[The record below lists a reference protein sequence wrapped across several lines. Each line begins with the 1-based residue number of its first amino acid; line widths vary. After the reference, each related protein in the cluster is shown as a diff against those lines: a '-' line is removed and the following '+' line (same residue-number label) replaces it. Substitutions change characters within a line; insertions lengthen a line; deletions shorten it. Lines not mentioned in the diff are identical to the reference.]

1 MKDTMMNKINA
12 MLAMGI
18 TADEIA
24 AAAKEAEKAK
34 SEAHNKILEQA
45 RANVATAFD
54 AYNRILGYPKIP
66 QEVWDE
72 VFDTYETDDI
82 NEQIA
87 KAKDYI
93 EISVND
99 LLKFLFDDTEE
110 EKSTDKVEE
119 NDLSKVLKKYIN

>member
-1 MKDTMMNKINA
+1 MNDTVMNKINA
-12 MLAMGI
+12 ILAMGI

-24 AAAKEAEKAK
+24 TAAKEAEKAK
-34 SEAHNKILEQA
+34 AEAHNKILEQA
-45 RANVATAFD
+45 RANVAAAFD

-82 NEQIA
+82 NEQIE

-93 EISVND
+93 EISIND
-99 LLKFLFDDTEE
+99 LLKFLLDDTEE
-110 EKSTDKVEE
+110 EKSIEKQEE
-119 NDLSKVLKKYIN
+119 NDLSKILKKYIN

>member
-1 MKDTMMNKINA
+1 MNDTVMNKINA
-12 MLAMGI
+12 ILAMGI

-24 AAAKEAEKAK
+24 TAAKEAEKAK
-34 SEAHNKILEQA
+34 AEAHNKILEQA
-45 RANVATAFD
+45 RANVAAAFD

-82 NEQIA
+82 NEQIE

-99 LLKFLFDDTEE
+99 LLNFLLSDTEE
-110 EKSTDKVEE
+110 EKSTEKQEE
-119 NDLSKVLKKYIN
+119 NDLSKILKKYIN

>member
-1 MKDTMMNKINA
+1 MNDTVMNKINA
-12 MLAMGI
+12 ILAMGI

-24 AAAKEAEKAK
+24 TAAKEAEKAK
-34 SEAHNKILEQA
+34 AEAHNKILEQA
-45 RANVATAFD
+45 RANVAAAFD

-82 NEQIA
+82 NEQIE

-99 LLKFLFDDTEE
+99 LLNFL
-110 EKSTDKVEE
+110 
-119 NDLSKVLKKYIN
+119 LSD